1 VKGVREMIISRK
13 ADYGLRIVLELSKIP
28 PGTTLSAKELATRQG
43 IPSPFLAKIV
53 AQLASNHILET
64 KRGLKGGIK
73 LSAPPECISVL
84 DVIEAVD
91 GCVGICYCSVRSV
104 ECPRRNYCSIRRNLN
119 PIEEKIKSELKSIT
133 IATLAQEELRALE
146 EA

>member
-1 VKGVREMIISRK
+1 MIISRK

-91 GCVGICYCSVRSV
+91 GCVGICYCSVRPV